1 MQGGHKLI
9 VLPRLKERYVGDVV
23 PAMMKEFSYENIMQ
37 VPVLKK
43 IVVHVTIGELIQNI
57 KLLTVLEKDI
67 ADITGQKP
75 LVTKSKKAVAGFK
88 LRKGMPLGCKVTLRG
103 KRMYEFMDKLVSLA
117 LPRIRD
123 FRGLPVTSFD
133 GNGNYSFGLK
143 EQYIFHEIDY
153 DKVEKVYGMD
163 ITMCTTAKTDGEC
176 KSLLKQL
183 GMPFKKKDSRNV

>member
-1 MQGGHKLI
+1 M
-9 VLPRLKERYVGDVV
+9 PRLKERYVEDVV

-75 LVTKSKKAVAGFK
+75 LITKSKKAVAGFK

-163 ITMCTTAKTDGEC
+163 ITICTTAKTDGEC